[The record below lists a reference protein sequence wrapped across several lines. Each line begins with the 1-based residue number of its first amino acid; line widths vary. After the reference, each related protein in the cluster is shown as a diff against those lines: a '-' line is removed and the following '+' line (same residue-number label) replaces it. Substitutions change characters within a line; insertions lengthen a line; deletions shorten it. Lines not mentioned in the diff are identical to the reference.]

1 MIRDTRQ
8 IFSNVSVEIL
18 KELLVSAGTYEGLP
32 VFYSYPPNSKKLN
45 YEYKYFLEFREIE
58 EIFSQ
63 ISNFGYNQ
71 TSLLSTDNIIG
82 NITNL
87 TIGDA
92 IYIAN
97 TEYFQCSINVIK
109 YPPFKLPDFVEE
121 VNYELQS
128 KIGGF
133 YLNGSV
139 YLDQMN
145 NYGKLTKRTITVNYN
160 DINLPEY
167 EVTPR
172 KLFGQNLNKFTLS
185 VNSSNLKFIIDD
197 SNTANLYADLE
208 ITEVS

>member
-8 IFSNVSVEIL
+8 IFATVSVEIL
-18 KELLVSAGTYEGLP
+18 KELLVSAGTYGGLP

-45 YEYKYFLEFREIE
+45 YELKYFLEFWEIE

-71 TSLLSTDNIIG
+71 TNILSADDIIG

-87 TIGDA
+87 SIGDI
-92 IYIAN
+92 IYIAGK
-97 TEYFQCSINVIK
+97 EFFQCSVSVTK
-109 YPPFKLPDFVEE
+109 YPNYQLPDFIEE
-121 VNYELQS
+121 INYENQT

-133 YLNGSV
+133 YLDGSV
-139 YLDQMN
+139 YLDKMD
-145 NYGKLTKRTITVNYN
+145 NYGLLTKKTVTINYN

-172 KLFGQNLNKFTLS
+172 KLFGQSLNKFTLS

-197 SNTANLYADLE
+197 SNTAHLYTDLE